1 MVAGSGSKEA
11 EGEAR
16 GLILVSIRGLIQ
28 VLQGEAAVAMGLFP
42 IIVGGGRSGYGGYGG
57 YGSQN
62 NYGYQGFHGANR
74 GRRPY
79 YGGYGGKR
87 CRGAGYGGQQFQQQA
102 TPNPTPMGGGN
113 YGTGAH
119 IADQMGHNLGAQQ
132 QHATVPATGTK
143 SATGGVPIAVT
154 ADNHLGSAVLADP
167 QPGHPSA
174 GQELHQAP
182 PAGLHKQGSKLELS
196 PHCPVEN
203 KTTAEVPKD
212 TVPHNPDN
220 EPMNVD
226 LPESSK
232 AFVDVVVGEFIYQLH
247 FGVEQEAP
255 EGEPI
260 LLDLDSKLEDEEPN
274 EDDDPND
281 DDPKEEGN
289 GDKPMD
295 IDKKKADQT
304 PHPTKKAGI
313 SGTSQQDSPSVE
325 AAKNNSKPGEPNPV
339 ILMTAEPTGDWN
351 AKLLNPNNDS
361 AKLNKLKGQKGG
373 TVSPVRSSKRTA
385 ATSEQ
390 DSVEKATKLKARHNL
405 EIANDKEI
413 IYGIVWLRGDG
424 LGVLF
429 REHTG
434 FDSGHTCSGMTIN
447 GSS

>member
-1 MVAGSGSKEA
+1 MAAQGGANGGGFGQQGGRRGGPGFNPGFNPGFDPGFAGRGGRGYGSFPHNC
-11 EGEAR
+11 GR
-16 GLILVSIRGLIQ
+16 GSN
-28 VLQGEAAVAMGLFP
+28 F
-42 IIVGGGRSGYGGYGG
+42 GGGRSGYGGYGG

-87 CRGAGYGGQQFQQQA
+87 GRGAGYGGQQFQQQA
-102 TPNPTPMGGGN
+102 TPNPTPMGGD

-119 IADQMGHNLGAQQ
+119 IADQMGQNLGAQQ
-132 QHATVPATGTK
+132 QHSTVPATGTK

-154 ADNHLGSAVLADP
+154 ADNHLGSAVLGDP

-196 PHCPVEN
+196 PHRLVEN

-212 TVPHNPDN
+212 TIPHNPDN

-232 AFVDVVVGEFIYQLH
+232 GKFKWEIEEKGKDAFTTNFPSTVWLDTVVNWGPMVTKSFEGKIQFEKSSEEDVYKYEIEKVWLH

-295 IDKKKADQT
+295 IDKKKRIR
-304 PHPTKKAGI
+304 HH
-313 SGTSQQDSPSVE
+313 
-325 AAKNNSKPGEPNPV
+325 
-339 ILMTAEPTGDWN
+339 ILQRRLRLFMALYG
-351 AKLLNPNNDS
+351 S
-361 AKLNKLKGQKGG
+361 AG
-373 TVSPVRSSKRTA
+373 TVWRCDGGSKKRVVIASGPTTNRPQKWVTASRHVCSSETPVPVPAPIHAVQTQSA
-385 ATSEQ
+385 VA
-390 DSVEKATKLKARHNL
+390 
-405 EIANDKEI
+405 
-413 IYGIVWLRGDG
+413 
-424 LGVLF
+424 
-429 REHTG
+429 
-434 FDSGHTCSGMTIN
+434 
-447 GSS
+447 